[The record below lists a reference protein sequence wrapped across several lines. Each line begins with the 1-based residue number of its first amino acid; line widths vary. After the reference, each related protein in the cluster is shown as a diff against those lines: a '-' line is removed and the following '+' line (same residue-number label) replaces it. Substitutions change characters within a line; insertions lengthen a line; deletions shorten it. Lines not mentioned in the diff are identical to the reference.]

1 MKTCPYA
8 ISGIMATFDYYHR
21 EYYLLL
27 DKAKHMTKEEYDGR
41 SIHNET
47 DGVLKSIICRGVDCG
62 RYALCNP
69 QSTQENQH
77 DKKSEDQRS
86 DMDYLYDLWISQR
99 SYNILKRVV
108 IRIGW
113 GAANSMSIDS
123 WLKEKGCGRISASEI
138 WNALHGNKDDNA

>member
-8 ISGIMATFDYYHR
+8 ISGLLSQSEFVASVLDGCTPVKDYSTLVACR
-21 EYYLLL
+21 E
-27 DKAKHMTKEEYDGR
+27 E
-41 SIHNET
+41 
-47 DGVLKSIICRGVDCG
+47 DCG

-77 DKKSEDQRS
+77 DKKSEDRRS

-113 GAANSMSIDS
+113 EAANSMSIDS